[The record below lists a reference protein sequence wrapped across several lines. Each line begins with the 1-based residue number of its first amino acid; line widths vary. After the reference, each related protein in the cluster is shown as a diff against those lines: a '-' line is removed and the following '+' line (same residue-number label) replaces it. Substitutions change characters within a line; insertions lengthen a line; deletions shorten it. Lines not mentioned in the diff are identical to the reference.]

1 MVAAGPAW
9 CWPGPAEMGTTPSAA
24 TGSDAATTVILWGL
38 GAGGVAAATVW
49 GGAQLAAL
57 ATRRRPLPAGLAEA
71 FAALV
76 RLPAHAGHPAA
87 AWAPELGP
95 LIAGPVA
102 YWAATAVAA
111 VAVAAI
117 GAVAYRVFARPG
129 VGTDPRRRL
138 GVDTRARLATAR
150 DIAPL
155 VVAGPE
161 PGRLIVGRV
170 AGKLVATENR
180 ARAGQAGRR
189 RRARQGDR
197 SGVAVIGPTRCG
209 KTANVISA
217 ILEHE
222 GPAVLS
228 SVKDDLVEATIA
240 RRCQVGEVRV
250 FDPTGVS
257 REPSAQWSPLRAAGT
272 LTGAQ
277 KAARALAT
285 TVGVD
290 ERGDVNFF
298 TDVALDLLWPLLYAA
313 HVGGRTMSDVLLWIL
328 RRDRPTRTSRGE
340 VAGILDAQLG
350 SDDVGARLNAAQAL
364 ATLESVL
371 SCDHRTQSS
380 IFITAQRLLRVWQ
393 DPAVAAATQS
403 CEIDLDWLLEANNT
417 LYVCSPLDGEFRL
430 APLFAGLLSDLVQ
443 QQAYDRVAATRALL
457 PDLLVV
463 LDEAANTPTRWLP
476 QVASTCS
483 GLGMLLV
490 TIWQSK
496 AQIDAAYGVVA
507 DSVLTNHGTKV
518 IFSGVSDAA
527 TLDYATR
534 LLGDEE
540 VLQRGSST
548 DLVGGGRS
556 MSESTTRVHLLPGD
570 VLRQAA
576 VFEGLLIHG
585 TLPAAHLH
593 ARPYHLDRR
602 LRAMSGSGP
611 IPQPRGSRRAPGRPP
626 RQSSDRRTAGR

>member
-1 MVAAGPAW
+1 MAG
-9 CWPGPAEMGTTPSAA
+9 TPSAA
-24 TGSDAATTVILWGL
+24 TGSDTSTLLIMWGL
-38 GAGGVAAATVW
+38 GVGGAAAGAVW
-49 GGAQLAAL
+49 AGAQLATL
-57 ATRRRPLPAGLAEA
+57 VTRGHTLPAGLAQS

-76 RLPAHAGHPAA
+76 RLPGHGADPAS
-87 AWAPELGP
+87 AWSPELQP
-95 LIAGPVA
+95 LIAGPIA
-102 YWAATAVAA
+102 YWACTAVAV
-111 VAVAAI
+111 VAVTI
-117 GAVAYRVFARPG
+117 IAVVVYRIFARPG

-138 GVDTRARLATAR
+138 GVDTRARLATPR

-155 VVAGPE
+155 VVAGPQ

-180 ARAGQAGRR
+180 ARSAKGGRR
-189 RRARQGDR
+189 RRPRQGDR
-197 SGVAVIGPTRCG
+197 SGVAIIGPTRCG

-222 GPAVLS
+222 GPAILS
-228 SVKDDLVEATIA
+228 SVKDDLVEATIS
-240 RRCQVGEVRV
+240 RRRQLGEVKV

-257 REPSAQWSPLRAAGT
+257 REASAQWSPLRAAGT

-290 ERGDVNFF
+290 ERGDINFF

-313 HVGGRTMSDVLLWIL
+313 NLSGRTMSDVLRWIL
-328 RRDRPTRTSRGE
+328 SRDQPTKTSRGE
-340 VAGILDAQLG
+340 VAGILDRELE
-350 SDDVGARLNAAQAL
+350 SDDVEARLNAGLAL
-364 ATLESVL
+364 TTFESVL
-371 SCDHRTQSS
+371 ACDQRIQSS

-403 CEIDLDWLLEANNT
+403 CDIDLDWLLKGNNT
-417 LYVCSPLDGEFRL
+417 LYVCSPLDGDFRL

-443 QQAYDRVAATRALL
+443 QQAYDRVAATRSLL

-527 TLDYATR
+527 TLEYATR

-556 MSESTTRVHLLPGD
+556 MSESTTRVRLLPGD

-593 ARPYHLDRR
+593 ARPYYLDRG
-602 LRAMSGSGP
+602 LRAISGSGP
-611 IPQPRGSRRAPGRPP
+611 IRDPKRSRRAPAT
-626 RQSSDRRTAGR
+626 SSSAPD

>member
-1 MVAAGPAW
+1 MGRTP
-9 CWPGPAEMGTTPSAA
+9 PGPATGTD
-24 TGSDAATTVILWGL
+24 TGTLLFLWGL

-49 GGAQLAAL
+49 AGAQLATL
-57 ATRRRPLPAGLAEA
+57 VTRRRSLPAGLAEA

-76 RLPAHAGHPAA
+76 RLPAHAGDPAS
-87 AWAPELGP
+87 AWAPELEP
-95 LIAGPVA
+95 LIAGPVV
-102 YWAATAVAA
+102 YWAATAV

-155 VVAGPE
+155 VVAGPQ

-180 ARAGQAGRR
+180 SRAAAGRR

-222 GPAVLS
+222 GPAILS
-228 SVKDDLVEATIA
+228 SVKDDLVEATIS
-240 RRCQVGEVRV
+240 RRRQLGEVMV

-257 REPSAQWSPLRAAGT
+257 RERSAQWSPLRAAGT

-313 HVGGRTMSDVLLWIL
+313 HVGGRTMSDVLLWVL

-364 ATLESVL
+364 AALESVL
-371 SCDHRTQSS
+371 ACDHRTQSS

-403 CEIDLDWLLEANNT
+403 CEIDLDWLLEGANT
-417 LYVCSPLDGEFRL
+417 LYVCSPLDGDFRL

-556 MSESTTRVHLLPGD
+556 MSESTTRVRLLPGD

-602 LRAMSGSGP
+602 LRAISGSGP
-611 IPQPRGSRRAPGRPP
+611 IRQPRGARAAPVA
-626 RQSSDRRTAGR
+626 SSAAEP